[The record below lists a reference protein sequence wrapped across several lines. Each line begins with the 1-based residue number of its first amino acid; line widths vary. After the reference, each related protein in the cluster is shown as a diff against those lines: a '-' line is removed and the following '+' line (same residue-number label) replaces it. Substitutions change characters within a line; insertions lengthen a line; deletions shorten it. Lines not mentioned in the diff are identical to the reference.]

1 METESAELEKL
12 MTPEERAL
20 YERFKARLGMEF
32 VPHNPHPMFYPW
44 GTEDPV
50 QWSSIKRWAT
60 INGDFNA
67 LWFDP
72 EYAGKSR
79 WGGVIAPPLY
89 LLAMDDPVSVAE
101 DFVSEIYDSN
111 CMLRRDRYPTF
122 RGSMMANAEFEF
134 FRPIRPGDKLE
145 VKRKCTDIY
154 WRQGKRYRLLFLLGE
169 TTYYNHKK
177 EQVAVSRGGAVYMF
191 KSTDT
196 TGSKPKG

>member
-1 METESAELEKL
+1 MEAESTELEKL
-12 MTPEERAL
+12 MTPEEREL
-20 YERFKARLGMEF
+20 YERFKSKIGKEF

-44 GTEDPV
+44 GVEDPV

-67 LWFDP
+67 LWFDS

-89 LLAMDDPVSVAE
+89 LLAMDDPVFVAE
-101 DFVSEIYDSN
+101 DFVGEIYDSN
-111 CMLRRDRYPTF
+111 CMLRRDKYPTF

-134 FRPIRPGDKLE
+134 FKPVSPGDKLE

-154 WRQGKRYRLLFLLGE
+154 WRQGKRYRLLFLHGE
-169 TTYYNHKK
+169 TTYTDHEN
-177 EQVAVSRGGAVYMF
+177 ELVAISRGGAVYMF
-191 KSTDT
+191 KTIGV
-196 TGSKPKG
+196 GSREEK